1 MQTNH
6 DALSERE
13 KAVLQYIGGLTDTA
27 KQTISISRVATR
39 LNYDYL
45 ESAAILSSLADAGIL
60 TQYDVLCCPE
70 CGCIIKR
77 VDGAEETGTEQ
88 CVHCDAQVDM
98 SGEGCLDCIEVRYAL
113 VKTDSLDLS

>member
-6 DALSERE
+6 DTFSKRE
-13 KAVLQYIGGLTDTA
+13 EAVLQYIGGLTDTA

-60 TQYDVLCCPE
+60 AQYDVLCCPE

-77 VDGAEETGTEQ
+77 VDGAEGTGTEQ

-98 SGEGCLDCIEVRYAL
+98 NDDNYWEYVEFRYAL
-113 VKTDSLDLS
+113 VNES

>member
-27 KQTISISRVATR
+27 KQTISISRVASH
-39 LNYDYL
+39 LNCGYQESL
-45 ESAAILSSLADAGIL
+45 EILERLADAGIL
-60 TQYDVLCCPE
+60 AQYDVLCCPE

-98 SGEGCLDCIEVRYAL
+98 SGEGYLDCIEVRYAL

>member
-6 DALSERE
+6 DTFSKKEE
-13 KAVLQYIGGLTDTA
+13 AVLQYIGGLTDTA

-60 TQYDVLCCPE
+60 VQYDVLCCPE

-77 VDGAEETGTEQ
+77 VDGTEGTGTEQ
-88 CVHCDAQVDM
+88 CVHCDARVDT
-98 SGEGCLDCIEVRYAL
+98 SGEGYLDCIEVRYAL
-113 VKTDSLDLS
+113 VKTDSLDPS